1 MSPHSTQQKEP
12 MKTDDFWLFLFKYS
26 TCILLTYLQYLLR
39 SCGVFTPPNKAQQY
53 MRIVAI
59 QYIVFVTTK
68 WSTYNPEIVWFNTG
82 SCKFSQLCIIQSRI
96 RPQFLK
102 KAVQNVSTF
111 VENHLSEIIGRY
123 TLKNSENKKWW
134 KKYFFPDAFYTVFT
148 NTFIWFLKQ
157 INLEI

>member
-1 MSPHSTQQKEP
+1 MWAPIQLKEP

-134 KKYFFPDAFYTVFT
+134 KKYFFPDAVYTVFT
-148 NTFIWFLKQ
+148 YTFIWFLKQ
-157 INLEI
+157 INSEI